1 MAKKIL
7 IIVGSM
13 REQSFNRQLSRKAA
27 ELLSGKA
34 EVSWLSYRDIP
45 YMNQDIEFPAPRE
58 VLRVRK
64 EVSEADGIWI
74 FTPEYNHSYPGVLKN
89 LLDWLSRPVEAG
101 NRGSAAAAGKKT
113 AISGA
118 AGKSAAAH
126 SRSKLRELL
135 TMMQAEVLEEETGIS
150 LDMKAFQTDLL
161 ELTEEDEKQLAKQA
175 EAFLQFLG

>member
-1 MAKKIL
+1 MSISAISAL
-7 IIVGSM
+7 LNTTST
-13 REQSFNRQLSRKAA
+13 QQTQAA
-27 ELLSGKA
+27 QTTQAS
-34 EVSWLSYRDIP
+34 
-45 YMNQDIEFPAPRE
+45 
-58 VLRVRK
+58 
-64 EVSEADGIWI
+64 
-74 FTPEYNHSYPGVLKN
+74 
-89 LLDWLSRPVEAG
+89 
-101 NRGSAAAAGKKT
+101 SAAAAGKKT

-135 TMMQAEVLEEETGIS
+135 AMMQAEVLEEETGIS